1 MTKNE
6 RPPRETLS
14 AAHEDYLRAIY
25 LLLQRGERA
34 TNQAISTELGVAPAS
49 ATNMVKHLAGLNL
62 VAYTPYQGVSLTAA
76 GEKMALAVVRYH
88 RLLELYLAQ
97 ALGMPWDKVHG
108 EADRLEHAISADL
121 AEALARALGDPTA
134 DPHGDPIPARD
145 GTLPATAT
153 RRLADCVAGSR
164 VRLVRVGAQAEDE
177 LRRLAGLGLT
187 PGAAVA
193 IRAPADDGL
202 VIEIAG
208 EERRLPAGLAEQL
221 YVENMD

>member
-1 MTKNE
+1 MAKNE
-6 RPPRETLS
+6 RTPRETLS

-34 TNQAISTELGVAPAS
+34 TNQAISAELGVAPAS
-49 ATNMVKHLAGLNL
+49 ATNMVKHLASLNL
-62 VAYTPYQGVSLTAA
+62 VTYTPYQGVTLTPA

-97 ALGMPWDKVHG
+97 ALGIPWDKVHG

-145 GTLPATAT
+145 GTVPATAT
-153 RRLADCVAGSR
+153 RRLADCAAGAR
-164 VRLVRVGAQAEDE
+164 VRLVRVAAQAEAD

-187 PGAAVA
+187 PGAALAV
-193 IRAPADDGL
+193 RAPADDGL
-202 VIEIAG
+202 VLEVAG
-208 EERRLPAGLAEQL
+208 TERYVPVGLAEQL
-221 YVENMD
+221 YVENLD